1 MVINIFYSLG
11 IIGLILIIL
20 GILIKKKDRKKRD
33 ILYIFG
39 GILLASYS
47 FYIKDTIFITLQIV
61 FVLVVIYDLIKIN
74 KLKGKLTLQKKGE

>member
-1 MVINIFYSLG
+1 MAVSIFYLSG

-39 GILLASYS
+39 GLFLAAYS

-61 FVLVVIYDLIKIN
+61 FILVAIYDLNRIN
-74 KLKGKLTLQKKGE
+74 KSK

>member
-1 MVINIFYSLG
+1 MVINIFYSSG

-39 GILLASYS
+39 GILLAIYS
-47 FYIKDTIFITLQIV
+47 FYIKDTIFITLQVI
-61 FVLVVIYDLIKIN
+61 FILVAIYDLRK
-74 KLKGKLTLQKKGE
+74 QKKRNKK